1 MGQDKIMPH
10 KRRELIDKFVCLF
23 VCLFSFF
30 ASAIKTQNF

>member
-10 KRRELIDKFVCLF
+10 KRRELVDKFVCLF
-23 VCLFSFF
+23 SIF